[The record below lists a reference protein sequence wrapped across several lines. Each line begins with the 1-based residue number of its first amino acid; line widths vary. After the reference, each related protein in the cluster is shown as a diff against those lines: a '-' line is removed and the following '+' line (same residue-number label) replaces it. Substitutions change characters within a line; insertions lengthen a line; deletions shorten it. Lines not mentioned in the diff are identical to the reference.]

1 MDAEEQLIEN
11 EPVYFYIN
19 QRPVS
24 ISFECPYCLMDV
36 EIDWGEVD
44 VPDSWSDDWGYV
56 ECPYCEKEIKLGDY
70 DI

>member
-1 MDAEEQLIEN
+1 MDVGGLLMEL
-11 EPVYFYIN
+11 EPVDFYIN

-24 ISFECPYCLMDV
+24 ISFECPHCLMDV
-36 EIDWGEVD
+36 EIDWGDVD
-44 VPDSWSDDWGYV
+44 VPEYWGDAWGHV

>member
-1 MDAEEQLIEN
+1 MEL
-11 EPVYFYIN
+11 EPVDFYIN
-19 QRPVS
+19 QRPIS
-24 ISFECPYCLMDV
+24 ISFECPHCLMDV
-36 EIDWGEVD
+36 DISWGDVD

>member
-1 MDAEEQLIEN
+1 MPSRECEQ
-11 EPVYFYIN
+11 EPVDFYIH
-19 QRPVS
+19 QRPVY
-24 ISFECPYCLMDV
+24 ISFECPHCLMDV
-36 EIDWGEVD
+36 EIDWGDVD

>member
-1 MDAEEQLIEN
+1 MDAGEQLMEN
-11 EPVYFYIN
+11 EPVDFYIN

-24 ISFECPYCLMDV
+24 ISFECPHCLMDV
-36 EIDWGEVD
+36 DIDWRDVD

-56 ECPYCEKEIKLGDY
+56 ECPYCKKEIKLGDY